1 MKRSIPRVEK
11 VAGSEISVAENDLGA
26 GLGLVT
32 HFWGLDTAAVTAV
45 IQWQKM
51 VTSISLGDS
60 CPCLLAIYV
69 GFDEANLDVRET
81 DRVARNCGWP
91 LASSREDVS
100 LTVN

>member
-1 MKRSIPRVEK
+1 
-11 VAGSEISVAENDLGA
+11 
-26 GLGLVT
+26 
-32 HFWGLDTAAVTAV
+32 
-45 IQWQKM
+45 M